1 MTFKRPLTALAA
13 LAALAGAYSLSGA
26 SSGTGLFG
34 ASGLDPVAPAFA
46 GTAKTETQAPTAA
59 IDTVIARREEE
70 LGARIGVQV
79 REREGGFNYAHAADD
94 RFPMAS
100 TFKALLCGAVLARV
114 DAGEEDLSRR
124 ITYKAADLV
133 AYSPAT
139 EKHVK
144 DGMTIGKLC
153 EAAVTLSDNTA
164 ANLLLESVGGPQGLT
179 AFLRWSGDSTTR
191 LDRTEPDLNEALPGD
206 PRDTTTPAAMSE
218 TIDRLVFG
226 DVLMTRSRAQLR
238 QWMIEDKVADALI
251 RSKLPKGWTI
261 GDKTGAGARGTRGI
275 TAFLIAPDG
284 RTFLATIYLTENE
297 ADLKQRNQVI
307 ADISEAIFG
316 VIAEK

>member
-26 SSGTGLFG
+26 SSGIGPFG
-34 ASGLDPVAPAFA
+34 AFGLNPVAPAFA
-46 GTAKTETQAPTAA
+46 GTAKIETRSPTAA
-59 IDTVIARREEE
+59 IDTVIARWEEE
-70 LGARIGVQV
+70 LGARIGVHV
-79 REREGGFNYAHAADD
+79 REREGSFRYAHAADD

-100 TFKALLCGAVLARV
+100 TFKTLLCGAVLARV
-114 DAGEEDLSRR
+114 DAGEEDLARKV
-124 ITYKAADLV
+124 TYKAADLV

-191 LDRTEPDLNEALPGD
+191 LDRTEPELNQALPGD
-206 PRDTTTPAAMSE
+206 PRDTTTPAAMTE

-238 QWMIEDKVADALI
+238 QWMVDDQVADALI

-261 GDKTGAGARGTRGI
+261 GDKTGAGGRGTRGI
-275 TAFLIAPDG
+275 TAFLVSPEG
-284 RTFLATIYLTENE
+284 RTFVATIYLTENE
-297 ADLKQRNQVI
+297 ADLKLRNQVI
-307 ADISEAIFG
+307 AEISAALFDALAG
-316 VIAEK
+316 K